1 MSLDFSTKVFNEDIL
16 HLDLEEHVTVS
27 VEQDEDVHSMSDSKE
42 VSLLGSKSALQGF
55 TKIPRSHHIALLSVL
70 CVLVLVS
77 NIFIVC
83 FYRKSKTSDRWYI
96 LTWATFD
103 LSFFALILV
112 PDLIT
117 YIVDRPLLGP
127 VVLIVRFCMVA
138 TILNFYFYPCFFL
151 ALDRFCAVVWPHKFL
166 AISIKLRRFKIVL
179 VALKCV
185 LLTLTFVADNVF
197 GVESLFWKVMS
208 FITSALLVLIIL
220 TSGVLY
226 VLIAISLWRA
236 NKNIS
241 SNKLVSTYLYLLKTT
256 S

>member
-16 HLDLEEHVTVS
+16 HLDLNEHATVS
-27 VEQDEDVHSMSDSKE
+27 VEQDEDVHSMSDSEE

-70 CVLVLVS
+70 CALVLVS
-77 NIFIVC
+77 NILIVC

-117 YIVDRPLLGP
+117 YIVDRPLFGR

-166 AISIKLRRFKIVL
+166 AISSKLRRFKIVL
-179 VALKCV
+179 VAVNCV
-185 LLTLTFVADNVF
+185 LLTLLLISEHVVGA
-197 GVESLFWKVMS
+197 GSMFWMVMNL
-208 FITSALLVLIIL
+208 ITSTMFVLVIL
-220 TSGVLY
+220 TSSVLY
-226 VLIAISLWRA
+226 VAIAISLWKTNRNLSTKKSSL
-236 NKNIS
+236 NK
-241 SNKLVSTYLYLLKTT
+241 
-256 S
+256 